1 MTVRALLVDDQPL
14 VRSGLRRILTVR
26 RGVEVVAEAADGS
39 QALALVAQHA
49 PDVVVMDVRMPVMD
63 GVTAVAELR
72 RTGSTVP
79 VLVLTTY
86 DDDEVLAAALRAGAA
101 GFLTK
106 AAPAEDLLRAVKEVA
121 AGAAWLEPGIT
132 ARVLADYRGRRD
144 AAAVPAGPAL
154 VDPLT
159 DREREV
165 LVLMARGASNGEIAE
180 RLVVSEGTVKT
191 HIGRIF
197 TKLGARDRAAAIV
210 WAYDSGL
217 VRPAAPAG

>member
-1 MTVRALLVDDQPL
+1 VTVRALLADDQPL
-14 VRSGLRRILTVR
+14 VRSGLRRILTAR
-26 RGVEVVAEAADGS
+26 RGVEVVAEAADGAEAV
-39 QALALVAQHA
+39 ALAAQHL

-63 GVTAVAELR
+63 GVTAVRALR
-72 RTGSTVP
+72 ETGSTVP

-121 AGAAWLEPGIT
+121 VGAAWLEPGIT
-132 ARVLADYRGRRD
+132 ARVLADYRGRSAE
-144 AAAVPAGPAL
+144 AAPTGRPL
-154 VDPLT
+154 VDRLT

-191 HIGRIF
+191 HVGRIF

-217 VRPAAPAG
+217 VRPGAPAG